1 MTERQ
6 RQHEQ
11 APEIRRSNFEAVE
24 SNFTDEQAKLE
35 ASRCLNCKNARCK
48 EGCPVCIDIPSFIKE
63 VKEDEYPSK
72 SEVETNTTF
81 GGDNKS
87 NYSRLNESAAP
98 LPYSITQNKNK
109 K

>member
-1 MTERQ
+1 M
-6 RQHEQ
+6 
-11 APEIRRSNFEAVE
+11 
-24 SNFTDEQAKLE
+24 
-35 ASRCLNCKNARCK
+35 
-48 EGCPVCIDIPSFIKE
+48 IKE